1 MSVPLGSPIAHSPHT
16 EPVHGEFKF
25 AADVP
30 STQSQPELEV
40 EDVVVASVPV
50 TLSLSAKVA
59 VVTEGLTAPNKRRV
73 DPEATMRAAVERR
86 SEGCPMVDTR
96 TLCHHNKAARQN
108 AEEVTSQ
115 QSGETKRRGGHTV
128 TVEGRED
135 SVARPPP
142 IYPNNKPQVR

>member
-25 AADVP
+25 AAGVP

-40 EDVVVASVPV
+40 EVVVVARLVPV
-50 TLSLSAKVA
+50 TLSLTVRVE
-59 VVTEGLTAPNKRRV
+59 VVTTGRIAPNKRRV

-96 TLCHHNKAARQN
+96 TLCHHNKSATCANRQN
-108 AEEVTSQ
+108 AE
-115 QSGETKRRGGHTV
+115 GGYTV
-128 TVEGRED
+128 TVEGREG

-142 IYPNNKPQVR
+142 ISPNNKPQAR